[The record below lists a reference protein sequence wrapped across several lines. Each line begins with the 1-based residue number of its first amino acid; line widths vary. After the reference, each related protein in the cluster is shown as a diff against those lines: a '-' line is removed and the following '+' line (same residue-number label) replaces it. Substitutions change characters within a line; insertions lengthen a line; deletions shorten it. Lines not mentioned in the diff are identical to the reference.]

1 MDMLFWLLL
10 GVILWIFVA
19 RAMPVKVEHTK
30 PAKGMKTI
38 DTNALKNKLKQ
49 KDIQFIDVRTRGEYE
64 GNHIKQFQNIPLQ
77 TLKQSFHSLDP
88 SKEIIVICQSGVRSM
103 QAAKILKKNGFEQIT
118 NVIGGMNQWR

>member
-19 RAMPVKVEHTK
+19 RAMP
-30 PAKGMKTI
+30 AKGVQTI
-38 DTNALKNKLKQ
+38 DTNALRNKLKQ

-118 NVIGGMNQWR
+118 NVIGGMNQWK